1 MRLFVKWLSDDKR
14 ERQRETERHTQ
25 RERHTTHTT
34 KETSFVEPIPADLD
48 PRGRGARV
56 QDAGQGDPWS
66 QRLLC
71 VGLQRNGDDQRL
83 GRRDDDARGV
93 APCEA
98 VPAGRPLCQ
107 MAVGRAE
114 R

>member
-1 MRLFVKWLSDDKR
+1 MSNGCRMTRERDR

-25 RERHTTHTT
+25 RERYTTHTT

-98 VPAGRPLCQ
+98 AGRRVGLC
-107 MAVGRAE
+107 VRWL
-114 R
+114 